1 MMKRTGIAMAGL
13 LLAQALLAGADRL
26 ARVDAE
32 GVLRWTDTG
41 GEVALLGVNYYT
53 PFTIDHAAL
62 KRLGL
67 DPRQVMR
74 DDVAHFRR
82 LGLGCIRVHCFERQF
97 SDREGNLLDNEHLAL
112 LDELIDVCREQGLYT
127 VLTPIAWWGGGVWT
141 ERTQGFSDVYPMR
154 RLTAD
159 RATWPAQARFLKQF
173 AEHVN
178 RITGRRYA
186 DDPCV
191 LAFECINEPLY
202 PPDTPDSLV
211 TDYIN
216 TLTDALRASGTAK
229 PVYYNAWQG
238 RNAAAGASRADGVT
252 CVTYPTGLVAGR
264 ELEGPQLSRVRAS
277 SLQPDASIAR
287 KSRMVY
293 EFDAADMNGS
303 YMYPAIA
310 LLFRSE
316 GVQVASQFQ
325 YDPLPLADVNRN
337 WQTHHLNLVY
347 TPNKALSL
355 AIAAEV
361 FARVPRGAPFTP
373 ADTEMRF
380 PPFRVSAAEDLS
392 ELVTETRYL
401 HSNATRTPPPAPE
414 RLERVWGCGVSPLV
428 ASCGSGAYFLDRA
441 APGVWRLQL
450 YPDVFTVADP
460 FTGTPEPK
468 VRVLPGRPAL
478 TLRLPDLGT
487 RFAVRAFAGGRAGE
501 RLAVARDGAF
511 AVDPGDYLLI
521 RDDAAPSAE
530 TMSRAAAL
538 APRWVAPPPAPE
550 TVGPLL
556 RAAAR
561 PQWRAGLPLELHAE
575 AALATQVTARLV
587 SAGGRC
593 VEVVLARA
601 RPPANAS
608 RRFTGT
614 LPGDALAAGA
624 WGITFLA
631 SGAGGVTEYPGAAT
645 AGASWFPT
653 APPRTVA
660 LIRLPEQ
667 PPRAA
672 GHGTGDASVTSVR
685 DGARR
690 ALRLTVADVG
700 TGRAAA
706 GYSLPFAAD
715 PAALR
720 PADRNGAAGP
730 LGWGLRI
737 VARGGASGARAELGL
752 RMKNGQGLGCN
763 LRVGTGWSETVIP
776 AAELLPLWG
785 LPARDAFRWSEVER
799 LSVLTG
805 AWLFP
810 EGPPAHGV
818 SVDLA
823 ALEWVALTPALRLDA
838 VADGGA
844 WSLFDT
850 AAWLRVPLWQAP
862 LRRWALNDD
871 EGRPGVHLGAERFDG
886 EHHSLS
892 LRVPCDGRT
901 CARLWRTEGADAVLV
916 VRARAAQPRTTAFE
930 LALVEDDGVAWGTN
944 VPLTVAWQTH
954 RIPLRALKLFTQ
966 WDSAMAGR
974 AGPHLRLSRL
984 ATVNVCFG
992 KWLYPQAAAEP
1003 HGFEISVIAVEPFN
1017 LRAGTPALPTV
1028 LRKNTR
1034 STRTPRPPAD

>member
-1 MMKRTGIAMAGL
+1 MMKRARMVVMGL
-13 LLAQALLAGADRL
+13 LLVQTLLAGADRL

-41 GEVALLGVNYYT
+41 DEVALLGVNYYT

-67 DPRQVMR
+67 DHRQVMR

-141 ERTQGFSDVYPMR
+141 ERTQGFSDFHTMR
-154 RLTAD
+154 ELTAD

-202 PPDTPDSLV
+202 PKGTPDSLV

-216 TLTDALRASGTAK
+216 TLADALRASGTTK
-229 PVYYNAWQG
+229 PIYYNSWQG
-238 RNAAAGASRADGVT
+238 RNAAAGASRVDGVT
-252 CVTYPTGLVAGR
+252 CAIYPTGLVAGY
-264 ELEGPQLSRVRAS
+264 ELEGPQLGRVRAT

-303 YMYPAIA
+303 YMFPAMA

-325 YDPLPLADVNRN
+325 YDPMPLADVNRN

-347 TPNKALSL
+347 TPNKAISL

-361 FARVPRGAPFTP
+361 FARVPRGASFTP

-380 PPFRVSAAEDLS
+380 PPFRVSATENLS

-414 RLERVWGCGVSPLV
+414 RLERVWGCGISPLV
-428 ASCGSGAYFLDRA
+428 TSCGSGAYFLDRA
-441 APGVWRLQL
+441 ESGVWRLQL

-460 FTGTPEPK
+460 FTGTSEPK
-468 VRVLPGRPAL
+468 VRVLPGRPVM

-487 RFAVRAFAGGRAGE
+487 RFAVRAFADGRVGE
-501 RLAVARDGAF
+501 RLATARDGTFEVA
-511 AVDPGDYLLI
+511 PGDYLLT
-521 RDDAAPSAE
+521 RDEAAPSAASV
-530 TMSRAAAL
+530 SRAAVL
-538 APRWVAPPPAPE
+538 APRWIAPPPAPE
-550 TVGPLL
+550 IVEPLL
-556 RAAAR
+556 RATAR
-561 PQWRAGLPLELHAE
+561 SQWRAGLPLELHAE

-587 SAGGRC
+587 STGGRC
-593 VEVVLARA
+593 MEVALARA
-601 RPPANAS
+601 EQPTRTS
-608 RRFTGT
+608 GRFTGT
-614 LPGDALAAGA
+614 VPGEALTPGV
-624 WGITFLA
+624 WNLTFRA
-631 SGAGGVTEYPGAAT
+631 SGAGGVAEYPRAAT
-645 AGASWFPT
+645 AGAKWSPAEPSRT
-653 APPRTVA
+653 AALIQLPEAPPRAIVN
-660 LIRLPEQ
+660 
-667 PPRAA
+667 
-672 GHGTGDASVTSVR
+672 GTGETSVTCIQ

-690 ALRLTVADVG
+690 ALRLSVADVG
-700 TGRAAA
+700 TDRAAA
-706 GYSLPFAAD
+706 GYVLPFVADAAT
-715 PAALR
+715 LR
-720 PADRNGAAGP
+720 PAERNGAPDP
-730 LGWGLRI
+730 LGWGLRV
-737 VARGGASGARAELGL
+737 VARGGAPGARVELGF
-752 RMKNGQGLGCN
+752 RMKNSQGLGCN
-763 LRVGTGWSETVIP
+763 LRVGNGWSETIVP
-776 AAELLPLWG
+776 AAELIPLWG

-810 EGPPAHGV
+810 EGTSTNGV
-818 SVDLA
+818 SIDLA
-823 ALEWVALTPALRLDA
+823 VLEWVALTPALRLDA
-838 VADGGA
+838 VAGDGA

-850 AAWLRVPLWQAP
+850 TAWLRVPLWQAP
-862 LRRWALNDD
+862 LRRWGLSDD
-871 EGRPGVHLGAERFDG
+871 EGRPAVHLGAERFDG
-886 EHHSLS
+886 ERDSLS

-901 CARLWRTEGADAVLV
+901 CARLWQTEGADAVLV

-930 LALVEDDGVAWGTN
+930 LALIENDGVAWGTN
-944 VPLTVAWQTH
+944 IPLTAAWQTH
-954 RIPLRALKLFTQ
+954 RIPLRKLRLFTQ
-966 WDSAMAGR
+966 WDRAMADR

-984 ATVNVCFG
+984 ATINVCFG
-992 KWLYPQAAAEP
+992 KWLYPQAADVP
-1003 HGFEISVIAVEPFN
+1003 HAFEISTIAVV
-1017 LRAGTPALPTV
+1017 PAP
-1028 LRKNTR
+1028 
-1034 STRTPRPPAD
+1034 